1 MSTQKTSHF
10 NYKNTEF
17 YWTYWKAEEPKAT
30 VVLVHGMG
38 SHSGR
43 YTKSVV
49 PFLLKNGYNVVAF
62 DHFGHGKT
70 EGKRGHNPGFEYVLE
85 SVNKTIQ
92 KAVETFPNLPVFL
105 YGHSMGGNTVANFAL
120 RKDAPV
126 KGFIVTSPML
136 EVAVEIPSWKLFLG
150 KMMLKV
156 APSMTM
162 PTGLNAQHISRIE
175 SEVERYKT
183 DTLCHDKISPN
194 FSLVFME
201 AGKWA
206 IENAQKLKKP
216 MLLLH
221 GTGDKICDYR
231 GSEKFAKGNKLV
243 TLKLYKDAYHELHHD
258 LCSEEMLGDVKTW
271 LDAQVE
277 SVSNS

>member
-1 MSTQKTSHF
+1 MNTQKTAHF
-10 NYKNTEF
+10 TYQNTEF
-17 YWTYWKAEEPKAT
+17 HWSSWEAKDAKAV

-43 YTKSVV
+43 YTKSLI

-70 EGKRGHNPGFEYVLE
+70 EGKRGHNPGFEYVLG
-85 SVNKTIQ
+85 SVEKTIE

-105 YGHSMGGNTVANFAL
+105 YGHSMGGNTVTNFAL
-120 RKDAPV
+120 RKKSLI

-136 EVAVEIPSWKLFLG
+136 EVAIEVPAWKLFLA
-150 KMMLKV
+150 KIMLKI
-156 APSMTM
+156 APSLTM

-183 DTLCHDKISPN
+183 DPLCHDKISPN
-194 FSLVFME
+194 FSIVFME

-206 IENAQKLKKP
+206 IENANKLEKP

-221 GTGDKICDYR
+221 GTGDKICDYK
-231 GSEKFAKGNKLV
+231 GSEKFAKGNELV

-258 LCSEEMLGDVKTW
+258 LCSEEMLEDVKQW
-271 LDAQVE
+271 LDEQVE
-277 SVSNS
+277 K